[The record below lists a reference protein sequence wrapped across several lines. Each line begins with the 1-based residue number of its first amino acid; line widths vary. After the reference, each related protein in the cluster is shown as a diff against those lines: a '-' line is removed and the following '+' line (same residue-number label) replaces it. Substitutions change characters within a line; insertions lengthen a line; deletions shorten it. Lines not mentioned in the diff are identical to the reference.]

1 MHFRFPG
8 VCRSSWPCALQLSD
22 GGRGKKRKEKV
33 QVRFCTSGRALPEKD
48 NQAFPGKYF
57 PDKVPKELSDPMTSK
72 FLRFFLVNA
81 AVSVISASIISV
93 SAISASA
100 QTSGTGPS
108 AAASAPV
115 PVAAPIATGTGTKIG
130 TINIE
135 QAVVG
140 TNEGQR
146 DFEALRKKLEPKQ
159 NELKSQNDEL
169 ESLQKQL
176 QTQGDKL
183 NEDARASLVKQIETK
198 KKSFDRS
205 VQDAQEDAQNQQKEI
220 FQRILQKMAPV
231 IVKHAQETGF
241 AMIVDTSNPWPQSP
255 ILWYGEGGDITR
267 AVVDLYNTQSGV
279 PAPAAAGGTPAKPA
293 AQKTTAPKPAAP
305 KPTTP
310 PQ

>member
-1 MHFRFPG
+1 
-8 VCRSSWPCALQLSD
+8 
-22 GGRGKKRKEKV
+22 
-33 QVRFCTSGRALPEKD
+33 
-48 NQAFPGKYF
+48 
-57 PDKVPKELSDPMTSK
+57 MTSK
-72 FLRFFLVNA
+72 LLRSFLA
-81 AVSVISASIISV
+81 IAVISM
-93 SAISASA
+93 ISAFA
-100 QTSGTGPS
+100 QTSS
-108 AAASAPV
+108 ATAPASGVSSPAASAPTA
-115 PVAAPIATGTGTKIG
+115 PVATGTGTKIG

-146 DFEALRKKLEPKQ
+146 DFEALKKKLEPKQ

-169 ESLQKQL
+169 EGLQKQL
-176 QTQGDKL
+176 QTQGEKL
-183 NEDARASLVKQIETK
+183 NEDARATLVKQIETK

-255 ILWYGEGGDITR
+255 ILWYGDGGDITK

-279 PAPAAAGGTPAKPA
+279 PAPAASGASARPA
-293 AQKTTAPKPAAP
+293 TPKPAAP
-305 KPTTP
+305 KPATP
-310 PQ
+310 KATEPPK

>member
-1 MHFRFPG
+1 
-8 VCRSSWPCALQLSD
+8 
-22 GGRGKKRKEKV
+22 
-33 QVRFCTSGRALPEKD
+33 
-48 NQAFPGKYF
+48 
-57 PDKVPKELSDPMTSK
+57 MTSK
-72 FLRFFLVNA
+72 LMRSFLA
-81 AVSVISASIISV
+81 IAVFSMISAW
-93 SAISASA
+93 A
-100 QTSGTGPS
+100 QTTT
-108 AAASAPV
+108 AAAPAAAATSPATAP
-115 PVAAPIATGTGTKIG
+115 APTTMATGTGSKIG

-159 NELKSQNDEL
+159 NELKAQNEEL
-169 ESLQKQL
+169 EGMQKQL

-183 NEDARASLVKQIETK
+183 NEDARATLVKQIESK

-231 IVKHAQETGF
+231 IVKHAQEGGF

-255 ILWYGEGGDITR
+255 ILWYGDGGDITK

-279 PAPAAAGGTPAKPA
+279 PAPAPTTGATGTRPA
-293 AQKTTAPKPAAP
+293 APKPAAP
-305 KPTTP
+305 KPATP
-310 PQ
+310 KPANPQ

>member
-1 MHFRFPG
+1 MLAIQCAFPALREKG
-8 VCRSSWPCALQLSD
+8 KSEFICRSDVS
-22 GGRGKKRKEKV
+22 RN
-33 QVRFCTSGRALPEKD
+33 QVSR
-48 NQAFPGKYF
+48 NH
-57 PDKVPKELSDPMTSK
+57 VPRSLSDPMTSK
-72 FLRFFLVNA
+72 LLRSFLA
-81 AVSVISASIISV
+81 IAVISL
-93 SAISASA
+93 ISAFA
-100 QTSGTGPS
+100 QTSSATPPASGGTSP
-108 AAASAPV
+108 AASAPTA
-115 PVAAPIATGTGTKIG
+115 PVATGTGSKIG

-135 QAVVG
+135 QAVIG

-146 DFEALRKKLEPKQ
+146 DFEALKKTLEPKQ

-169 ESLQKQL
+169 ENLQKQL

-183 NEDARASLVKQIETK
+183 NEDARATLVKQIETK

-255 ILWYGEGGDITR
+255 ILWYGDGGDITK

-279 PAPAAAGGTPAKPA
+279 PAPAAAGAT
-293 AQKTTAPKPAAP
+293 KPAAP
-305 KPTTP
+305 KPAVPKPTTP
-310 PQ
+310 

>member
-1 MHFRFPG
+1 
-8 VCRSSWPCALQLSD
+8 
-22 GGRGKKRKEKV
+22 
-33 QVRFCTSGRALPEKD
+33 
-48 NQAFPGKYF
+48 
-57 PDKVPKELSDPMTSK
+57 MTSK
-72 FLRFFLVNA
+72 FVRSLL
-81 AVSVISASIISV
+81 AVAVISM
-93 SAISASA
+93 ISAWA
-100 QTSGTGPS
+100 QTAGAAAPAAAASNPPNAPS
-108 AAASAPV
+108 AAAAAPS
-115 PVAAPIATGTGTKIG
+115 APIATGPGSKIG

-135 QAVVG
+135 QAVLG

-146 DFEALRKKLEPKQ
+146 DFQALQKKLDPKQ
-159 NELKSQNDEL
+159 AELKSQNDEL

-183 NEDARASLVKQIETK
+183 NEEARATLVKQIETK

-231 IVKHAQETGF
+231 IVKHAQEGGY

-255 ILWYGEGGDITR
+255 VLWYDGEKSDITK

-279 PAPAAAGGTPAKPA
+279 PAPAATGAPAAPKPA
-293 AQKTTAPKPAAP
+293 APKTTAPKPAP

-310 PQ
+310 Q

>member
-1 MHFRFPG
+1 
-8 VCRSSWPCALQLSD
+8 
-22 GGRGKKRKEKV
+22 
-33 QVRFCTSGRALPEKD
+33 
-48 NQAFPGKYF
+48 
-57 PDKVPKELSDPMTSK
+57 MTSK
-72 FLRFFLVNA
+72 FVRSLL
-81 AVSVISASIISV
+81 AVAVISM
-93 SAISASA
+93 ISAWA
-100 QTSGTGPS
+100 QTAGAAAPA
-108 AAASAPV
+108 AAASNPPNAPL
-115 PVAAPIATGTGTKIG
+115 AAAAAPNTPIATGPGSKIG

-135 QAVVG
+135 QAVLG

-146 DFEALRKKLEPKQ
+146 DFQALQKKLDPKQ
-159 NELKSQNDEL
+159 AELKSQNDEL

-183 NEDARASLVKQIETK
+183 NEEARATLVKQIETK

-231 IVKHAQETGF
+231 IVKHAQEGGY

-255 ILWYGEGGDITR
+255 VLWYDGEKSDITK

-279 PAPAAAGGTPAKPA
+279 PAPAATGAPAAPKPA
-293 AQKTTAPKPAAP
+293 APKTTAPKPAP

-310 PQ
+310 Q